1 MRSLSREG
9 VVVTEGEHLLFA
21 RCVCSV
27 SGIVG
32 RWPGFDWVVNWARD
46 MPGDMEHV
54 LNVM

>member
-27 SGIVG
+27 SGIGG